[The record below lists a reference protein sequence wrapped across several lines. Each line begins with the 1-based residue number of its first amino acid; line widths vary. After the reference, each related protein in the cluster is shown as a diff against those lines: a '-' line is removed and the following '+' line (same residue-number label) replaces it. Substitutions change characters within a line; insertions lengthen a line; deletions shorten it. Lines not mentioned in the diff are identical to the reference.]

1 MSHFYGTLNGNRGEA
16 TRCGTV
22 GSGLRTNAAGW
33 GGCIQ
38 TSIYEEDDRDMYRV
52 FLTPWQS
59 SGGSSVMLACGLLK
73 SVEIDDS
80 EIKITPWAQELF
92 DSWLP
97 QVDNR
102 KTLDWMM
109 RKVAHAQSN
118 FGEM

>member
-1 MSHFYGTLNGNRGEA
+1 
-16 TRCGTV
+16 
-22 GSGLRTNAAGW
+22 
-33 GGCIQ
+33 
-38 TSIYEEDDRDMYRV
+38 MYRV

-80 EIKITPWAQELF
+80 EIEITPWARELF

-97 QVDNR
+97 EVDNR

-109 RKVAHAQSN
+109 RKVANAQSN
-118 FGEM
+118 FGYKE